1 MVLPGGD
8 KDDSDTPN
16 RPGNLTENRA
26 VNRPEVRAKNRGSAL
41 RNAGL
46 LFGSGTQLAISV
58 AVMFF
63 LGRWADEQLHTAPWL
78 LIGGVLVGVGA
89 GLASFIRTA
98 MSLDDREK
106 KEDPPAQ

>member
-1 MVLPGGD
+1 MELPRGEH
-8 KDDSDTPN
+8 DDPETAKQA
-16 RPGNLTENRA
+16 GN
-26 VNRPEVRAKNRGSAL
+26 PEENRGSAL
-41 RNAGL
+41 RNVGL

-63 LGRWADEQLHTAPWL
+63 LGRWADEKLHTAPWL

-98 MSLDDREK
+98 MSLDDRAK
-106 KEDPPAQ
+106 QNDHPAK